1 MWFLSPN
8 RQQANKIQFDENIL
22 ISPTVADGYN
32 NRYIDDSIF
41 TIKFMYHP
49 TAATTIFKEL
59 HPCTVEDVGFNE
71 SLYHTLNLKGS
82 FCLANKSFNLEGY
95 WDEETIKYLVI
106 NIYQCDNETSAVKC
120 KSLEEINDF
129 FNDPLSRKY
138 SVYFMMLKLIFMTTK
153 IHLKILTNWI
163 TKQ

>member
-82 FCLANKSFNLEGY
+82 QG
-95 WDEETIKYLVI
+95 
-106 NIYQCDNETSAVKC
+106 
-120 KSLEEINDF
+120 
-129 FNDPLSRKY
+129 
-138 SVYFMMLKLIFMTTK
+138 
-153 IHLKILTNWI
+153 
-163 TKQ
+163 